1 MVSQLRYLTL
11 AYYLW
16 ILCLIWLR
24 YCVWSLHD
32 YTNKKKPLTT
42 TTVTP
47 QKKSKKS
54 LVPFFGQH
62 LSFSGSYFYFK
73 WKITF
78 SSLHNSCMPFNKV
91 VWPFPCEWV
100 NLNLTMFVR
109 FVTKWF
115 FVHITRRQL
124 LDWVDLFCYFMKERK
139 NWPNIEYQAKYIIG
153 SLIRHTRKPEVLVV

>member
-1 MVSQLRYLTL
+1 MYANLFLLRLNICNNFNVLNYRRSLMVSQLRYLTL

-54 LVPFFGQH
+54 LVPFFTCALISKN
-62 LSFSGSYFYFK
+62 LSFSDFLLTLLPLQMKNCLFFY
-73 WKITF
+73 
-78 SSLHNSCMPFNKV
+78 V
-91 VWPFPCEWV
+91 
-100 NLNLTMFVR
+100 
-109 FVTKWF
+109 
-115 FVHITRRQL
+115 
-124 LDWVDLFCYFMKERK
+124 
-139 NWPNIEYQAKYIIG
+139 YIILACL
-153 SLIRHTRKPEVLVV
+153 LIRLYGHSLVNGSIL